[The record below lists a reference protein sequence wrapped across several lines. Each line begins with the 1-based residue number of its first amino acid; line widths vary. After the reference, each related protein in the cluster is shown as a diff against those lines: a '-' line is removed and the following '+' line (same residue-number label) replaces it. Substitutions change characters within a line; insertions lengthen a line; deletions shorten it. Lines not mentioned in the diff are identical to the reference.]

1 VRPRP
6 PRALRPPAGASRAP
20 GRSHLYH
27 PPSMRRT
34 ALILIAVVGAFA
46 LVIDFWP
53 RLRVPGFSA
62 DSGTHLVETKLGL
75 DLQGGLKVEY
85 RVTPAGDKTPSLADL
100 EVVRGIM
107 ERRVNSTGV
116 AEPVVVT
123 SGTDRIVVQLPGI
136 TDTAAVRAL
145 VGQTGRLD
153 FVPIPTST
161 QVSQGQTLDLSSAT
175 SCPPGGVATT
185 ICILFSGDQ
194 LDSARIGSDQNGNR
208 TVDFVLKEQG
218 KNLFSEW
225 TARHVNE
232 QFAIVLDKAVISS
245 PVIQSAITGGNVQIT
260 SGGIGGFPQKE
271 AKQLVDVLK
280 FGALPFPVEE
290 LSSDTIAP
298 TLGLEFLH
306 RSILAGAIAVGLVL
320 VFMLLHYRLP
330 GAVASFALLYYALVL
345 FAIFRVI
352 PVTLTLAGIA
362 GFVLSVGMAVDANIL
377 IFERSKEELRL
388 GKSLPQAIEA
398 GFSRAWNSILDSNVS
413 SLITASI
420 LYFFGSSVIQ
430 GFALVLILGVLVSM
444 FSAITVTRTILRV
457 VVAQGWARKARLYGI
472 SEGELTYRPTGRGTR
487 REVTPGV

>member
-1 VRPRP
+1 
-6 PRALRPPAGASRAP
+6 
-20 GRSHLYH
+20 
-27 PPSMRRT
+27 MRRT
-34 ALILIAVVGAFA
+34 ALILIAVIGVFA

-53 RLRVPGFSA
+53 RLRLPGL
-62 DSGTHLVETKLGL
+62 DSESGARLIETKLGL

-85 RVTPAGDKTPSLADL
+85 RVVPAGGKAPSPADL

-107 ERRVNSTGV
+107 DKRVNSTGV

-123 SGTDRIVVQLPGI
+123 SGSDRIVVELPGV
-136 TDTAAVRAL
+136 TDTNAVRSL

-153 FVPIPTST
+153 FVPVPTGT
-161 QVSQGQTLDLSSAT
+161 TITQGQNLDLT
-175 SCPPGGVATT
+175 GITNCPAGGVITT

-194 LDSARIGSDQNGNR
+194 LESASIGSDQRGNR
-208 TVDFVLKEQG
+208 AVNFKLKTTG
-218 KNLFSEW
+218 SDLFAKW
-225 TARHVNE
+225 TGSHVNE
-232 QFAIVLDKAVISS
+232 QFAIVLDSAVISS
-245 PVIQSAITGGNVQIT
+245 PVIQSAIVGGSVQIT
-260 SGGIGGFPQKE
+260 SGNIGGFPQKE
-271 AKQLVDVLK
+271 AKQLVDVLR

-298 TLGLEFLH
+298 TLGLEFFH
-306 RSILAGAIAVGLVL
+306 KSVLAGGIAVLLVL
-320 VFMLLHYRLP
+320 IFMLLHYRLP
-330 GAVASFALLYYALVL
+330 GAVASVALVYYALVL
-345 FAIFRVI
+345 FAIFRLI

-444 FSAITVTRTILRV
+444 FTAVTVTRTLLRI
-457 VVAQGWARKARLYGI
+457 VVAQTWARKARLYGI
-472 SEGELTYRPTGRGTR
+472 SETEFTYRPTGRPSR
-487 REVTPGV
+487 RGVTPGV